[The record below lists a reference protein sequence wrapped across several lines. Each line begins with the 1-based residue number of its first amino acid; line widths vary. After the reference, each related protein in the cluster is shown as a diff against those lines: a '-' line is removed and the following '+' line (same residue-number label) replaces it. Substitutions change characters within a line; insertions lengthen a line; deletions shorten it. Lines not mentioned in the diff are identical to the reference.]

1 MAFPTPK
8 ELKKL
13 ADTCRKAGIKH
24 FKCEGMEFTLADDLP
39 SDSPKAAK
47 HNHGV
52 TDRIET
58 DSLSPDELLFWST
71 GVASHGAEENTQ

>member
-1 MAFPTPK
+1 
-8 ELKKL
+8 
-13 ADTCRKAGIKH
+13 
-24 FKCEGMEFTLADDLP
+24 MEFTLADDLP